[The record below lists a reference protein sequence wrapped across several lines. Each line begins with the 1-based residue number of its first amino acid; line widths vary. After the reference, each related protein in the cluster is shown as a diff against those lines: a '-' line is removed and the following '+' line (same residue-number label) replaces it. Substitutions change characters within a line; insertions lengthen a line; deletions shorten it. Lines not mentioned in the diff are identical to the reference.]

1 MGGEEGRRCACG
13 WDATAGKDG
22 SSVAA
27 MSAAKRRLPWLF
39 MLDMRFL

>member
-1 MGGEEGRRCACG
+1 MGWEEWRRRACG

-27 MSAAKRRLPWLF
+27 ISAAKRRLPSLF
-39 MLDMRFL
+39 MLDMLCL